1 MTVRAFVT
9 GGARSG
15 KSAFAE
21 SLAYELG
28 GDGVLYVATA
38 EVPEDDPELLR
49 RVEEHRRRRPAGW
62 STFEVSYS
70 GTGASLAGAVE
81 ASRGSDA
88 VLLDSL
94 TLWVSG
100 RMSAGA
106 EDDEVVEELDDF
118 LSAVAQLDA
127 PLVAATDEVGLG
139 LVPESSEGRRFRDL
153 LGLVN
158 QRVAVAA
165 EEAYLC
171 VSGVPL
177 RMR

>member
-21 SLAYELG
+21 QLVRDLG
-28 GDGVLYVATA
+28 DRAVLYVATA
-38 EVPEDDPELLR
+38 EAPGDDAEMRR
-49 RVEEHRRRRPAGW
+49 RVEEHRSRRPAGW

-70 GTGASLAGAVE
+70 SPGASLAAAARAGKE
-81 ASRGSDA
+81 AEA

-100 RMSAGA
+100 RMSAGT
-106 EDDEVVEELDDF
+106 DEEILAELDGF
-118 LSAVAQLDA
+118 LSAAGLGA
-127 PLVAATDEVGLG
+127 PVVIVTDEVGLG
-139 LVPESSEGRRFRDL
+139 LVPESREGRRFRDL
-153 LGLVN
+153 LGLAN
-158 QRVAVAA
+158 QRVAAAA
-165 EEAYLC
+165 EEVYLC

>member
-21 SLAYELG
+21 QLVRGLG
-28 GDGVLYVATA
+28 GESVLYVATA
-38 EVPEDDPELLR
+38 ETSEGDAEMRR
-49 RVEEHRRRRPAGW
+49 RVEEHRLRRPAGW
-62 STFEVSYS
+62 GTFEVSYVAGGKS
-70 GTGASLAGAVE
+70 LSDAGQAAKGAG
-81 ASRGSDA
+81 A

-106 EDDEVVEELDDF
+106 DEELLAELDGF
-118 LSAVAQLDA
+118 LSAANELYATV
-127 PLVAATDEVGLG
+127 VVVTDEVGLG
-139 LVPESSEGRRFRDL
+139 LVPESPEGRRFRDL
-153 LGLVN
+153 LGLAN
-158 QRVAVAA
+158 QRVAAAA
-165 EEAYLC
+165 EEVYLC
-171 VSGVPL
+171 ISGVPL

>member
-21 SLAYELG
+21 HLARGLCGES
-28 GDGVLYVATA
+28 VLYIATSEA
-38 EVPEDDPELLR
+38 PESDTEMRR
-49 RVEEHRRRRPAGW
+49 RVEEHRLRRPAGW
-62 STFEVSYS
+62 GTFEISYS
-70 GTGASLAGAVE
+70 AAGASLHDAGRA
-81 ASRGSDA
+81 ARGAEA

-106 EDDEVVEELDDF
+106 GEELLDELDGF
-118 LSAVAQLDA
+118 LAVAGELAA
-127 PLVAATDEVGLG
+127 PVVVVTDEVGLG
-139 LVPESSEGRRFRDL
+139 LVPESPEGRRFRDL
-153 LGLVN
+153 LGLAN
-158 QRVAVAA
+158 QRAAAAA
-165 EEAYLC
+165 EEVYLC